1 MNITIEHDSKTYV
14 VKQGCKYGWTLEVCT
29 PTVKEGAKK
38 KENKESYFFPN
49 LELVAKKLTW
59 FEVDTSEVRIA
70 IDKSVAD
77 ADYTADLL
85 RATL

>member
-1 MNITIEHDSKTYV
+1 MNITIEHDNKTYV
-14 VKQGCKYGWTLEVCT
+14 VKQGCKYGWILEVCT

-59 FEVDTSEVRIA
+59 FEVDATGIQLIVNKNKTNSHRI
-70 IDKSVAD
+70 KSMLEEA
-77 ADYTADLL
+77 L
-85 RATL
+85 